1 MALPNSRSP
10 EEQDVALTLQWG
22 TRYSPSNKAVSVP
35 VPGGGGRGVG
45 AIDGLVLGD
54 AVVGLEDG
62 DEEGL
67 DEGDFEGLGVPP
79 SEMPETR
86 NVITGPEALISVILA
101 PVCTTLPPL

>member
-1 MALPNSRSP
+1 
-10 EEQDVALTLQWG
+10 
-22 TRYSPSNKAVSVP
+22 

-86 NVITGPEALISVILA
+86 KDITGPEALISVMLT
-101 PVCTTLPPL
+101 PV